1 MEIHLQGREQFM
13 AEKSELAFGAAIGQV
28 TWRMVQQARSWIRQ
42 HLRRTPLIEVPELSE
57 LLGFRLLL
65 KAENLQWTGAFKIR
79 GGLVKLMSVPEEVRQ
94 RGVVCASTGNHGKGI
109 AFLARKFG
117 IQAWVVVPE
126 RTPNV
131 KTEAIKA
138 MGARLIRFGET
149 YAQSEDFAKAFAA
162 ERELVYAPSF
172 DDPWVVAAQA
182 TIAWEILEDEPEVDT
197 IVVPVGGGAL
207 LAGTLISAKQLK
219 PSLRVIG
226 VEAEG
231 APALTT
237 SLSVGEVVTL
247 PEVNTLAE
255 GIAVSR
261 PGIVPFYIVRELLE
275 EPLVLVSD
283 DEMKEAAREIVKFGK
298 LVPEL
303 AGAAALA
310 SLLSGKVVVE
320 PNSVVACVV
329 TGGNIDP
336 ALLREIL

>member
-1 MEIHLQGREQFM
+1 M
-13 AEKSELAFGAAIGQV
+13 AEKSELAFDVSLGQI
-28 TWRMVQQARSWIRQ
+28 TWRMVQQAKSWIRKN
-42 HLRRTPLIEVPELSE
+42 LPRTPLIEVTELSE
-57 LLGFRLLL
+57 IFNLRLFF

-79 GGLVKLMSVPEEVRQ
+79 GGLVKLLSVSEEARQ
-94 RGVVCASTGNHGKGI
+94 KGVVCASTGNHGKGI

-117 IQAWVVVPE
+117 IPAWVVVPE
-126 RTPNV
+126 RTPEV

-149 YAQSEDFAKAFAA
+149 YAQAEDFAKTFAS
-162 ERELVYAPSF
+162 ERELIFAPSF
-172 DDPWVVAAQA
+172 DDPWVVAAQG
-182 TIAWEILEDEPEVDT
+182 TVLWEILEDEPEVDT
-197 IVVPVGGGAL
+197 IIVPVGGGAL

-226 VEAEG
+226 VESEG
-231 APALTT
+231 APAMTV
-237 SLSVGEVVTL
+237 SLSINEIVTL

-261 PGIVPFYIVRELLE
+261 PGIVPFQIIRELLE

-283 DEMKEAAREIVKFGK
+283 EEMKEAVKEIVRFGK

-303 AGAAALA
+303 AGAAPLA
-310 SLLSGKVVVE
+310 AILSDKISFE
-320 PNSVVACVV
+320 PKATVACVV

-336 ALLREIL
+336 KLLCEILKG

>member
-1 MEIHLQGREQFM
+1 M
-13 AEKSELAFGAAIGQV
+13 AEKSELAFGISLGQV
-28 TWRMVQQARSWIRQ
+28 SWRMVQQAKSWIRQ

-57 LLGFRLLL
+57 LLGIRLLL
-65 KAENLQWTGAFKIR
+65 KAENLQWTGAFKVR
-79 GGLVKLMSVPEEVRQ
+79 GGLVKLLSVPEQIRK

-117 IQAWVVVPE
+117 IPAWVVVPE
-126 RTPNV
+126 GTPSV

-138 MGARLIRFGET
+138 MGAKMIPFGET
-149 YAQSEDFAKAFAA
+149 YAQAEDFAKALAV

-182 TIAWEILEDEPEVDT
+182 TIAWEILEDEPDVDT
-197 IVVPVGGGAL
+197 IIVPVGGGAL
-207 LAGTLISAKQLK
+207 MAGTLITAKQLK

-226 VEAEG
+226 VESEG

-237 SLSVGEVVTL
+237 SLSLGEVITL
-247 PEVNTLAE
+247 QEVKTLAE

-261 PGIVPFYIVRELLE
+261 PGVVPFQIVRELLE

-283 DEMKEAAREIVKFGK
+283 EEMKESAREIVRFGK
-298 LVPEL
+298 IVPEL

-310 SLLSGKVVVE
+310 SLLSGKVAVE
-320 PNSVVACVV
+320 PNAVVACVV
-329 TGGNIDP
+329 TGGNIDTN
-336 ALLREIL
+336 LLREIL

>member
-1 MEIHLQGREQFM
+1 M
-13 AEKSELAFGAAIGQV
+13 AEKAELAFGATVGQV
-28 TWRMVQQARSWIRQ
+28 TWKMVQQARGWIRQ
-42 HLRRTPLIEVPELSE
+42 YLRRTPLIEVPELSD
-57 LLGFRLLL
+57 LLGVRLLL

-79 GGLVKLMSVPEEVRQ
+79 GGLVKLLSVPEEFRQ

-117 IQAWVVVPE
+117 IPAWVVVPE
-126 RTPNV
+126 RTPPV

-138 MGARLIRFGET
+138 LGARLIRFGET
-149 YAQSEDFAKAFAA
+149 YAQAEDFAKAFAA

-207 LAGTLISAKQLK
+207 LAGTLITAHQLK

-226 VEAEG
+226 VESEG

-237 SLSVGEVVTL
+237 SLSIGEVVTL
-247 PEVNTLAE
+247 PEVHTQAE

-261 PGIVPFYIVRELLE
+261 PGTVPFHIVKELLE

-283 DEMKEAAREIVKFGK
+283 EEMREAVRCIVRFAK

-303 AGAAALA
+303 AGAAAVA
-310 SLLSGKVVVE
+310 ALLSGKIHCE
-320 PNSVVACVV
+320 LNSVVACVV
-329 TGGNIDP
+329 TGGNIDLE
-336 ALLREIL
+336 LLREIL

>member
-1 MEIHLQGREQFM
+1 M
-13 AEKSELAFGAAIGQV
+13 AEKSELEFLVSLGQV
-28 TWRMVQQARSWIRQ
+28 SWQMVQQAKSWVSRN
-42 HLRRTPLIEVPELSE
+42 LPRTPLIELPELSE
-57 LLGFRLLL
+57 FLGIRLLL

-79 GGLVKLMSVPEEVRQ
+79 GGLVKLLSVSEDVRR

-117 IQAWVVVPE
+117 IPAWVIVPE
-126 RTPNV
+126 GTPAV

-138 MGARLIRFGET
+138 MGSRLIRFGET
-149 YAQSEDFAKAFAA
+149 YAQAEDFAKTFAT

-197 IVVPVGGGAL
+197 IIVPVGGGAL
-207 LAGTLISAKQLK
+207 LAGTLISARKLK

-226 VEAEG
+226 VESEG

-247 PEVNTLAE
+247 HEVHTLAE

-261 PGIVPFYIVRELLE
+261 PGVVPFQIVLKLLE

-283 DEMKEAAREIVKFGK
+283 EEMKEAVREIVKFGK
-298 LVPEL
+298 IVPEL
-303 AGAAALA
+303 AGAASLA
-310 SLLSGKVVVE
+310 ALLSGKVLVE
-320 PNSVVACVV
+320 PKSVVACVV
-329 TGGNIDP
+329 TGGNIDFD
-336 ALLREIL
+336 LLREIL

>member
-1 MEIHLQGREQFM
+1 M
-13 AEKSELAFGAAIGQV
+13 AEKSELAFGVSLGQV
-28 TWRMVQQARSWIRQ
+28 TWQMVQKAKIWVSRN
-42 HLRRTPLIEVPELSE
+42 LPKTPMIEVAEISN
-57 LLGFRLLL
+57 LLGLRLFF

-79 GGLVKLMSVPEEVRQ
+79 GGLVKLLSVPEEVRK

-109 AFLARKFG
+109 AFIARRFG
-117 IQAWVVVPE
+117 IPAWVVVPE
-126 RTPNV
+126 RTPKV

-149 YAQSEDFAKAFAA
+149 YAQAEDFAKAFAS
-162 ERELVYAPSF
+162 ERGLVYAPSF

-197 IVVPVGGGAL
+197 IIVPVGGGAL
-207 LAGTLISAKQLK
+207 LAGTLITAKQLK

-247 PEVNTLAE
+247 QQVNTLAE

-261 PGIVPFYIVRELLE
+261 PGFVPFQIILQLLE

-283 DEMKEAAREIVKFGK
+283 DEMKEAVGEIVRLSK

-303 AGAAALA
+303 AGAAAFA
-310 SLLSGKVVVE
+310 ALLSGKIE
-320 PNSVVACVV
+320 IKPNAIVACVI
-329 TGGNIDP
+329 TGGNIDLN
-336 ALLREIL
+336 LLCEILSK

>member
-1 MEIHLQGREQFM
+1 M
-13 AEKSELAFGAAIGQV
+13 AEKSELAFGAKIGQV
-28 TWRMVQQARSWIRQ
+28 TWRMVQQAKSWVRQ
-42 HLRRTPLIEVPELSE
+42 NLRRTPLIEVTELSE
-57 LLGFRLLL
+57 SLGFRLLL
-65 KAENLQWTGAFKIR
+65 KAENLQYTGAFKVR
-79 GGLVKLMSVPEEVRQ
+79 GGLVKLMSVPEEIRQ
-94 RGVVCASTGNHGKGI
+94 RGIVCASTGNHGKGI

-117 IQAWVVVPE
+117 IPAWVVVPE
-126 RTPNV
+126 RTPAV
-131 KTEAIKA
+131 KVEAIKA

-182 TIAWEILEDEPEVDT
+182 TIAWEVLEDEPEVDT

-207 LAGTLISAKQLK
+207 LAGTLITAHQLK
-219 PSLRVIG
+219 PSLRVVG
-226 VEAEG
+226 VESEG

-247 PEVNTLAE
+247 PEVHTLAE

-261 PGIVPFYIVRELLE
+261 PGVVPFHIVRELLD

-283 DEMKEAAREIVKFGK
+283 EEMKEAVREIVRSAK

-303 AGAAALA
+303 AGAAAVA
-310 SLLSGKVVVE
+310 ALLSGKIAVE

-329 TGGNIDP
+329 TGGNIDLS
-336 ALLREIL
+336 LLREIL

>member
-1 MEIHLQGREQFM
+1 M
-13 AEKSELAFGAAIGQV
+13 AEKSELAFGSIAGQV
-28 TWRMVQQARSWIRQ
+28 TWGMVQQAKSWIRQ
-42 HLRRTPLIEVPELSE
+42 YLRRTPLIEVPELSE

-65 KAENLQWTGAFKIR
+65 KAENLQWTGAFKVR
-79 GGLVKLMSVPEEVRQ
+79 GGLVKLMSVPKEVRQ

-109 AFLARKFG
+109 AFIANRFG
-117 IQAWVVVPE
+117 IPAWVVVPE
-126 RTPNV
+126 RTPTV
-131 KTEAIKA
+131 KTEAIKS

-182 TIAWEILEDEPEVDT
+182 TIAWEILEDEPNVDT

-207 LAGTLISAKQLK
+207 LAGTLITTQQLK
-219 PSLRVIG
+219 PSLRIIG
-226 VEAEG
+226 VESEG

-247 PEVNTLAE
+247 SEVHTLAE

-261 PGIVPFYIVRELLE
+261 PGVVPFHIVRELLN

-283 DEMKEAAREIVKFGK
+283 EEMKEAVREIVCFAK

-303 AGAAALA
+303 AGAAGVA
-310 SLLSGKVVVE
+310 SLLSGKISVE
-320 PNSVVACVV
+320 PNAVVACVI

-336 ALLREIL
+336 SLLREIL

>member
-1 MEIHLQGREQFM
+1 M
-13 AEKSELAFGAAIGQV
+13 AEKSELAFGAAVGQV
-28 TWRMVQQARSWIRQ
+28 TWRMVQQAKSWIRQ
-42 HLRRTPLIEVPELSE
+42 YLRLTPLIEVPELSE
-57 LLGFRLLL
+57 SLGVRLLL
-65 KAENLQWTGAFKIR
+65 KAENLQWTGAFKVR
-79 GGLVKLMSVPEEVRQ
+79 GGLVKLMSVPEELRQ

-109 AFLARKFG
+109 AFLAHKFG
-117 IQAWVVVPE
+117 IPAWVIVPE
-126 RTPNV
+126 RTPTV

-197 IVVPVGGGAL
+197 IIVPVGGGAL
-207 LAGTLISAKQLK
+207 LAGTLITTKQLK

-226 VEAEG
+226 VESEG

-237 SLSVGEVVTL
+237 SLSVGKVVTL
-247 PEVNTLAE
+247 PEVHTLAE

-261 PGIVPFYIVRELLE
+261 PGVVPFHIVSELLDE
-275 EPLVLVSD
+275 SLVLVSD
-283 DEMKEAAREIVKFGK
+283 EEMKEAVREIIRFTK

-303 AGAAALA
+303 AGAAAVA
-310 SLLSGKVVVE
+310 ALLSSKIVVE
-320 PNSVVACVV
+320 PNAVVACVI
-329 TGGNIDP
+329 TGGNIDLS
-336 ALLREIL
+336 LLREIL

>member
-1 MEIHLQGREQFM
+1 M
-13 AEKSELAFGAAIGQV
+13 AEKSELAFGAAVGQV
-28 TWRMVQQARSWIRQ
+28 TWRMVQQAKSWIRQ
-42 HLRRTPLIEVPELSE
+42 YLRRTPLIEVPELSE
-57 LLGFRLLL
+57 SLGVRLLL

-79 GGLVKLMSVPEEVRQ
+79 GGLVKLMSVLEELRQ
-94 RGVVCASTGNHGKGI
+94 RGIVCASTGNHGKGI
-109 AFLARKFG
+109 AFLAHKFR
-117 IQAWVVVPE
+117 IPAWVIVPE
-126 RTPNV
+126 KTPTV

-138 MGARLIRFGET
+138 MGTRLIRFGET

-197 IVVPVGGGAL
+197 IIVPVGGGAL
-207 LAGTLISAKQLK
+207 LAGTLITIKQLK

-226 VEAEG
+226 VESEG

-261 PGIVPFYIVRELLE
+261 PGVVPFHIVSELLD

-283 DEMKEAAREIVKFGK
+283 EEMKEAVREIIRFTK

-303 AGAAALA
+303 AGAAAVA
-310 SLLSGKVVVE
+310 ALLSSKIVVE
-320 PNSVVACVV
+320 PNAVIACVI
-329 TGGNIDP
+329 TGGNIDLS
-336 ALLREIL
+336 LLREIL